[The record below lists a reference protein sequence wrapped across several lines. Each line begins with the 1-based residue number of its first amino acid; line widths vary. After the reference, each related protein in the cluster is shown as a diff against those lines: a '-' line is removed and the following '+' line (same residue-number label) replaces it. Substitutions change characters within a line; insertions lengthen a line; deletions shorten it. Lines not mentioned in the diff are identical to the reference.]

1 MNKAVFLD
9 RDGTINE
16 DVNYL
21 TSKEDLVIFPRA
33 KDALFK
39 LKTLGF
45 LNIVI
50 TNQSGIARGYLTE
63 ETLREIHEEM
73 DRVLTADGEG
83 LGKRLDKRLIDE
95 YYYSPYHIDGVVP
108 EFSKES
114 EDRKPGIGM
123 IEKAI
128 MKYDIDIKESFLIG
142 DSLVDMKSAEKAGI
156 RKILVKSGYG
166 TKTHNECINEGITI
180 DYYAEDLEDASNYI
194 EKLVNFKLI

>member
-21 TSKEDLVIFPRA
+21 TSKEDLVIFPQA

-39 LKTLGF
+39 LKSLGF

-63 ETLREIHEEM
+63 KTLREIHEEM
-73 DRVLTADGEG
+73 DRVLSKDG
-83 LGKRLDKRLIDE
+83 KRLIDE

-108 EFSKES
+108 EFSKKS

-128 MKYDIDIKESFLIG
+128 KKYDIDIKESFLVG

-180 DYYAEDLEDASNYI
+180 DYYADDLEDASNYI